1 VMCRE
6 RTALAV
12 VCCELRRPRV
22 RSPAFECGT
31 VTLRQSDDV
40 RAHGE
45 DERVGVKA
53 FFQGGKYLYQL
64 VRWLG
69 RVRRCALTNFCP
81 PPCTLTGMGNRTL
94 LPDYAC
100 GLEEPR

>member
-1 VMCRE
+1 MRN
-6 RTALAV
+6 RN
-12 VCCELRRPRV
+12 PQ
-22 RSPAFECGT
+22 
-31 VTLRQSDDV
+31 RQSDDV

-53 FFQGGKYLYQL
+53 FFQGGKYLYRL

-81 PPCTLTGMGNRTL
+81 PPCTLTGMGNRT
-94 LPDYAC
+94 
-100 GLEEPR
+100 